1 MESVM
6 ALKTVTPSIKFFK
19 YQSMIFEIVLLRGS
33 ANGGGGHG
41 GHGTP
46 PFSIRLR
53 TRHIFNLWDRGTLLT
68 SFGEKEGIFV
78 VVTINFNYVCTS
90 FQFFSTF

>member
-1 MESVM
+1 M
-6 ALKTVTPSIKFFK
+6 ASKNSNAKYKTFKISIYDFLNSTFK
-19 YQSMIFEIVLLRGS
+19 ELRKGR
-33 ANGGGGHG
+33 AGQHVRQ
-41 GHGTP
+41 HGTP
-46 PFSIRLR
+46 PFSMRLR